1 MATRPRS
8 ITVLGWTF
16 VIVGF
21 SGVVRGALALLKTAG
36 SAELAGSR
44 MRELTDAN
52 IVVASGAVA
61 IFGGALTLRGSNW
74 GRGLVAAWMAFHV
87 VVGSL
92 HSPLKSVVH
101 ALLFGAA
108 LYFLF
113 RRDAAEYFASSRA
126 R

>member
-16 VIVGF
+16 VVVGF
-21 SGVVRGALALLKTAG
+21 SGVVRGALSLLKTTE
-36 SAELAGSR
+36 SVELAGSG
-44 MRELTDAN
+44 MRELTDATV
-52 IVVASGAVA
+52 VVASGVLA
-61 IFGGALTLRGSNW
+61 ILGGALTLRGSNW

-92 HSPLKSVVH
+92 HSPVKSAVH

-113 RRDAAEYFASSRA
+113 RREAAEYFRISRA